1 MTDSIISKHRSAVM
15 GFAAVIIMLF
25 HFFPCLYGDLHIPV
39 ISSLLLRGNIGVD
52 IFLFLSGIGLYSSMS
67 KDSSPLPFYQK
78 RIRRV
83 FIPALVISLPYWIGT
98 DFLFLHKGLPAFLE
112 DWSGLSYWTKG
123 NGTVWYISLILV
135 LYLFYPAIFRL
146 TKDFVPKMLCLL
158 GIVYAAVIAAF
169 LFVPDAFALREAA
182 LTRIPVFLIGSLTGE
197 MLLAQPERKKQIKSI
212 ILGYTVLMLIL
223 FAAAFCIPE
232 TDPDTANL
240 LYRFGSG
247 GTAILVSMLLAY
259 FLEKCKPVHLE
270 NGLKTLG
277 GISLE
282 LYLIHVFLKNLIG
295 AMHLDAK
302 SGASV
307 QLCIIAAAIAVSVLL
322 SIGAG
327 KLERAIRNHF
337 AAKPATDST
346 K

>member
-52 IFLFLSGIGLYSSMS
+52 IFLFLSGIGLYCSMS
-67 KDSSPLPFYQK
+67 KDSSPLPFYKK

-83 FIPALVISLPYWIGT
+83 IIPALLISLPYWIGT

-123 NGTVWYISLILV
+123 NGTVWYVSLIV
-135 LYLFYPAIFRL
+135 ILYLLYPAIFRM
-146 TKDFVPKMLCLL
+146 TKNRIPAMLGLL
-158 GIVYAAVIAAF
+158 EAVYAAVTAAF
-169 LFVPDAFALREAA
+169 LCIREQFDLRETA
-182 LTRIPVFLIGSLTGE
+182 LTRIPIFLIGSLSGE
-197 MLLAQPERKKQIKSI
+197 MLLAQPEQKKRIRAVIQ
-212 ILGYTVLMLIL
+212 GYTALMLIL
-223 FAAAFCIPE
+223 FAAAFFVPE
-232 TDPDTANL
+232 NRPETANL

-247 GTAILVSMLLAY
+247 GAAIFISMLLSYA
-259 FLEKCKPVHLE
+259 LEKRKPVHLE
-270 NGLKTLG
+270 NVLNTLG

-295 AMHLDAK
+295 ATHLGAK
-302 SGASV
+302 SGAAV

-322 SIGAG
+322 SLGAG
-327 KLERAIRNHF
+327 KMERMIRNHF
-337 AAKPATDST
+337 AARSAA
-346 K
+346 